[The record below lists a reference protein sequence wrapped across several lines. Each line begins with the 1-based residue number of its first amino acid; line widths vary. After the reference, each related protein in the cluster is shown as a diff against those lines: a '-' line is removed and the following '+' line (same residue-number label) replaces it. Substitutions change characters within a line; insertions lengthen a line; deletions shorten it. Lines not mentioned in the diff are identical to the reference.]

1 MSGLIREEIVR
12 ELRVEVSWIINAIV
26 ELSDHFGFSSYATCL
41 LRNRVEP
48 EEARSIERIIFTKWK
63 NLESTSFE
71 NLRSL
76 ISNDFTESTQKPWA
90 LSDEVLQ
97 ELIDLK
103 ITELMP

>member
-63 NLESTSFE
+63 NLESTS
-71 NLRSL
+71 LRICVHLLATISL
-76 ISNDFTESTQKPWA
+76 SRRKNHGLFRMKCSKS
-90 LSDEVLQ
+90 L
-97 ELIDLK
+97 
-103 ITELMP
+103 